1 MVSMFFL
8 RVISL
13 FSLIAL
19 LIALSADALLIAASR
34 VTGGIG
40 IFAKPL
46 GWVTLFSTIWIA
58 ALVIGCLTAW
68 KLQLFPFTR

>member
-19 LIALSADALLIAASR
+19 LIALSADALLMAASR
-34 VTGGIG
+34 LTGGIG

-46 GWVTLFSTIWIA
+46 GWVTLF
-58 ALVIGCLTAW
+58 
-68 KLQLFPFTR
+68 R